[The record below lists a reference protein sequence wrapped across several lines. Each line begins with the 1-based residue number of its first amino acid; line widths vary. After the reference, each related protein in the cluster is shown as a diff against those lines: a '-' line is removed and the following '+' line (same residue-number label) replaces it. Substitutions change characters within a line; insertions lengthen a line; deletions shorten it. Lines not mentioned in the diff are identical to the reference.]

1 MHRNQL
7 SPRFAIQWLS
17 TIVLLGMLLITTA
30 TRADD
35 AAAPAAD
42 AKKEEPKKW
51 EGVAA
56 AGMTMTRGNSK
67 TLLATASINATRKW
81 EHDTLL
87 FGANGGYG
95 ESTTKTGHHEDTSTT
110 DQYLKGFGQLNHLFS
125 ERLYGG
131 LRVAGDYDKV
141 AGLNYRLTVSPLL
154 GYYFL
159 KATNYFL
166 SAEVGPAYINEKFKD
181 QATESYWAARAGER
195 GEYTFKSGAKIWE
208 SAEIIPKVDQWDRYI
223 VNAEAGISAPVSKKF
238 DVRLVVQDS
247 YNSKPAP
254 DKLKND
260 FKLIGAIGYHF

>member
-1 MHRNQL
+1 MHRNRL
-7 SPRFAIQWLS
+7 SLRTARAWLS
-17 TIVLLGMLLITTA
+17 AIIALEMLVALTA
-30 TRADD
+30 ARADD
-35 AAAPAAD
+35 AAAAD
-42 AKKEEPKKW
+42 DKKPEPKKW

-56 AGMTMTRGNSK
+56 AGITLTRGNSK
-67 TLLATASINATRKW
+67 NLLATASFNATRKW

-95 ESTTKTGHHEDTSTT
+95 ESTTKTDHHEDSGTT
-110 DQYLKGFGQLNHLFS
+110 DQYLKGFGQFNHLFT

-131 LRVAGDYDKV
+131 FRVSGDYDKV
-141 AGLNYRLTVSPLL
+141 ANLNYRLTVSPLL

-166 SAEVGPAYINEKFKD
+166 SGEVGPSYVNEKFKD
-181 QATESYWAARAGER
+181 EKTHSYWAARAGER

-208 SAEIIPKVDQWDRYI
+208 TAEIIPKVDEWDKYI
-223 VNAEAGISAPVSKKF
+223 VNAEAGVSAPISKTF

-254 DKLKND
+254 ERLKND